1 MFKTQVNRLLIVVCV
16 INLCFFIGC
25 HRSYYRRQAD
35 SEAQRLVSEK
45 AVDPRWNT
53 SDGTIDID
61 PQSRMFNPFSQD
73 HPPIPPDDASS
84 HQLMHRVDGKEGYPH
99 WHANGDTDA
108 VENPD
113 WKSYL
118 PMNEDGQVVLTLERA
133 YQLALLHSPALQ
145 QQYETLY
152 RSALA
157 VSLQRFGFDSQL
169 FSGFNSFATTQG
181 RFRGGGSSTST
192 IQNQI
197 GANGGGANL
206 RRLGI
211 TGTNF
216 AVGLANTILFNLA
229 GPNTQSATTLIDF
242 SIIQPLLRGAGRERI
257 MESLTQSERTL
268 LANVRQIERFKR
280 GFYLNVAIGRNAG
293 SGATLAA
300 NFLNNPGFGSDNTGG
315 FYGLLLQ
322 QQTIRNQELN
332 VRQLEGILGQ
342 FQEFFDKN
350 RLSAVN
356 LKQFENNVYVQQ
368 RGLLQQRVA
377 YQNSLDAYKVQ
388 LGLPPDLDVIIDDSY
403 LDRFE
408 LISDQINDRLI
419 SIAKLREQTGDI
431 LNLIYDEF
439 DDIDK
444 PGFVFPKNLNA
455 KVTQLK
461 PFVEQAERTLDGILN
476 EDATQLGADFAKL
489 EAARNGR
496 IEYLQ
501 RLATDVRTGRIASDV
516 DPSLFDADSVPE
528 ADDLRSGLGGLTAES
543 TGDLPTILERGQ
555 KLKLEIA
562 ETLAK
567 VGNFAQT
574 EQTLGEAELKAFIE
588 EEFQQKI
595 PGELAE
601 MNNLTLEMTLLQ
613 AFARS
618 NSIEIVN
625 ISIDDEQAIRIARC
639 MRRDWMNARASL
651 VDEYRNI
658 EFVADQL
665 EAGVDLVLQGNI
677 GNVGDNPLKLR
688 YENGQLRAGFRIDA
702 PITRLAERNQYRGAL
717 ISYQQSRRRFYQFED
732 SIKQNLRQLLRNVN
746 RSKVIFEL
754 DRRTVQ
760 ASIENVE
767 INRLELERPVGANS
781 SAFGNTLAQDLNR
794 AIAGL
799 NNAQNSFLRT
809 WVQYEVLRRNLDF
822 DMGTMMLDE
831 MGQWRDPGE
840 IDSSIGV
847 RAAAVMGF
855 EPDCQFCENIGTS
868 YQPQLTEEDL
878 ENMDSVLTESGSGT
892 VGFDV
897 LDLIQRPRGNEVQQA
912 PLDPADQRRRL
923 QKQMELERQIQL
935 QEIERERLELQQ
947 RNQEL
952 QLEQLRQ
959 QQFPQPDSGLLTPR
973 TPNSPMQV
981 LTPEVRSA
989 NRQFEDQPR
998 GRTYEYQQN
1007 RSASGAST
1015 DGGFIRPVVAPI
1027 ESMPLS
1033 LAPDQSGREPAI
1045 QKSVARQVEGI
1056 NELASSERIPP
1067 AKAEV
1072 PIQAEPTGKSMIR
1085 LAAST
1090 TDDRPGSSVNL
1101 ATKLAV
1107 ATDERKVDVLQMTS
1121 LPEMKVPGIEPV
1133 IEPVGGQAT
1142 IARTLDKRALGSSD
1156 AAETQQM
1163 PSPTRLSREA
1173 QARID
1178 YELRQRASLAIAG
1191 PPPAG
1196 MPTQTATGMFK
1207 SDLKLPSRPAAKSEL
1222 ISGVQKGTSAEDKES
1237 FEWQQTE
1244 STFGGLLNRFKK

>member
-1 MFKTQVNRLLIVVCV
+1 MFKTQINRLLIVVCV

-118 PMNEDGQVVLTLERA
+118 PVNEDGQVVLTLERA
-133 YQLALLHSPALQ
+133 YQLALLHSPDLQ

-181 RFRGGGSSTST
+181 RIRGGGSSTST

-197 GANGGGANL
+197 GANGAGANL
-206 RRLGI
+206 QRLGV

-300 NFLNNPGFGSDNTGG
+300 NFLNNPGFGSDSTGG

-356 LKQFENNVYVQQ
+356 LKQFENNVYGQQ
-368 RGLLQQRVA
+368 RGLLQQRVT

-419 SIAKLREQTGDI
+419 SIAKLREQMGDV
-431 LNLIYDEF
+431 LNLIYAEF

-455 KVTQLK
+455 KVALLE
-461 PFVEQAERTLDGILN
+461 PFVEQAEATLDGILN
-476 EDATQLGADFAKL
+476 EDATQLGADFDKL
-489 EAARNGR
+489 DAARNGR

-516 DPSLFDADSVPE
+516 DPSLFVADSVPE
-528 ADDLRSGLGGLTAES
+528 ADELRSGLGGPTAKS
-543 TGDLPTILERGQ
+543 TGDSPTILERGR

-562 ETLAK
+562 ETRAK
-567 VGNFAQT
+567 IDNFAQT

-588 EEFQQKI
+588 EEFQQQI

-618 NSIEIVN
+618 NSIEIIN

-677 GNVGDNPLKLR
+677 GNVGDNPVKLR

-717 ISYQQSRRRFYQFED
+717 ISYQQSRRQFYQFED

-746 RSKVIFEL
+746 RSKVLFEL

-767 INRLELERPVGANS
+767 INRLELERPVGAGANS
-781 SAFGNTLAQDLNR
+781 SSFGNTIAQDLNR
-794 AIAGL
+794 AIDGL
-799 NNAQNSFLRT
+799 NSAQNSFLRT

-868 YQPQLTEEDL
+868 YQPQLTEEEL
-878 ENMDSVLTESGSGT
+878 ENMDSVLTESGSGK

-897 LDLIQRPRGNEVQQA
+897 LDLIQRPGRDEAQQA
-912 PLDPADQRRRL
+912 PLDAAEQRRRL
-923 QKQMELERQIQL
+923 QKQIELERQIQL

-947 RNQEL
+947 RDQEL

-959 QQFPQPDSGLLTPR
+959 QQLPRPNSGLLSPR

-981 LTPEVRSA
+981 SDAEIRSA

-998 GRTYEYQQN
+998 GRTFEYQQN
-1007 RSASGAST
+1007 QPVSGASA
-1015 DGGFIRPVVAPI
+1015 DGGFVRPVVAPI
-1027 ESMPLS
+1027 QSVPLS
-1033 LAPDQSGREPAI
+1033 FSPDQSSLVPANQENVAPQVAEI
-1045 QKSVARQVEGI
+1045 NQLVSSVRV
-1056 NELASSERIPP
+1056 PP
-1067 AKAEV
+1067 VQTRA
-1072 PIQAEPTGKSMIR
+1072 PLQAEPTGASMIR

-1090 TDDRPGSSVNL
+1090 SEDRQGSSVNS

-1107 ATDERKVDVLQMTS
+1107 TSDERQVDVLQMTS
-1121 LPEMKVPGIEPV
+1121 LPEMKVSSIEP
-1133 IEPVGGQAT
+1133 IGDQAT
-1142 IARTLDKRALGSSD
+1142 MARTS
-1156 AAETQQM
+1156 AAATDSR
-1163 PSPTRLSREA
+1163 PSFNKEDLTE
-1173 QARID
+1173 ID
-1178 YELRQRASLAIAG
+1178 FELRQRASLAIAG
-1191 PPPAG
+1191 PPPVE

-1207 SDLKLPSRPAAKSEL
+1207 SDLELATRPAAKTEPILSVRNR
-1222 ISGVQKGTSAEDKES
+1222 SSSEDKES